1 MREMSMGITTD
12 PNDPEL
18 KIIDPENNQQMSYLV
33 LSEDERACGF
43 VQPVRRSYVHE
54 KCASITTMDSAI
66 AETYARNPRYYG
78 ATYCA
83 RCQSHFPVGA
93 LGEFT
98 WAGTDV
104 KVGTFAPIS
113 E

>member
-1 MREMSMGITTD
+1 MSMGITTD

-43 VQPVRRSYVHE
+43 VQPVRRSYIHE
-54 KCASITTMDSAI
+54 KCASITTMGLAI

-83 RCQSHFPVGA
+83 RCQDHFPVGA

-98 WAGTDV
+98 WVGTGI
-104 KVGTFAPIS
+104 KVGTFAPTG